1 MSNRLGIA
9 IAIAFL
15 VVALTALSVWVL
27 RDVVKNVEASV
38 EIDGVETSTAAAPP
52 FEGLT
57 EALVSVDG
65 DCKRVAVADTLAE
78 RQEGL
83 RGQTD
88 LTPYDGMLF
97 VNASDTDTHFTMADT
112 LVPLDIAWYSADGLP
127 VDRTTMQPCPEG
139 DDATCPEYAST
150 AKYRYALETP
160 AGQLGGGALSGCPS

>member
-15 VVALTALSVWVL
+15 VVVLTALSVWVL

-38 EIDGVETSTAAAPP
+38 EIDGVDTSTAAVAP
-52 FEGLT
+52 FAGLT
-57 EALVSVDG
+57 EANVSVDG
-65 DCKRVAVADTLAE
+65 DCKRVAVADSLAE

-83 RGQTD
+83 RGATD

-97 VNASDTDTHFTMADT
+97 VFASDSDSHFTMADT
-112 LVPLDIAWYSADGLP
+112 LVPLDIGWYSANGLP

-139 DDATCPEYAST
+139 DDATCPDYGATS
-150 AKYRYALETP
+150 KYRYALETP
-160 AGQLGGGALSGCPS
+160 AGQLGGGSLSGCSS